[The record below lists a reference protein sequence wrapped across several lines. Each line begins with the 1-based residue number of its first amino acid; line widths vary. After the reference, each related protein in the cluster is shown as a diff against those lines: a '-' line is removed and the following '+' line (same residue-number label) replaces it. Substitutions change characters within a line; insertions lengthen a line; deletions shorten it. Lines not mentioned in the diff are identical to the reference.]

1 VTYLLDTDTCIYW
14 LKGVQSVR
22 EHLEAIGMD
31 QIAISTITV
40 GELYFGAY
48 NSAKVAE
55 NLTRAETFVKQLA
68 VLPLNDAALKTFG
81 QIKADLRKQGQVV
94 ADFDLLIANTA
105 LAEARI
111 LVTNNTRH
119 YARIPG
125 IQLENWIK
133 VTSG

>member
-1 VTYLLDTDTCIYW
+1 VIYLLDTDTCIYW

-22 EHLEAIGMD
+22 EHLEAVGIDM
-31 QIAISTITV
+31 IAISTITV

-48 NSAKVAE
+48 NSVKVAE
-55 NLTRAETFVKQLA
+55 NLTRAETFVKQIA
-68 VLPLNDAALKTFG
+68 VLPLSDAALKTFG

-94 ADFDLLIANTA
+94 ADFDLLIASTA
-105 LAEARI
+105 LAEPWI

-125 IQLENWIK
+125 LRLENWATDK
-133 VTSG
+133 

>member
-1 VTYLLDTDTCIYW
+1 
-14 LKGVQSVR
+14 VR

-94 ADFDLLIANTA
+94 ADFDLLIASTA

>member
-1 VTYLLDTDTCIYW
+1 MTYLLDTDTCIYW

-55 NLTRAETFVKQLA
+55 DLTRAETFVKQLA

-94 ADFDLLIANTA
+94 ADFDLLIASTA

>member
-1 VTYLLDTDTCIYW
+1 MTYLLDTDTCIYW
-14 LKGVQSVR
+14 LKGVQPVR
-22 EHLEAIGMD
+22 EHLEAVGMD

-55 NLTRAETFVKQLA
+55 NLTRAETFVKQMAL
-68 VLPLNDAALKTFG
+68 LPLNGAALKTFG
-81 QIKADLRKQGQVV
+81 QIKADLRKQGQPV
-94 ADFDLLIANTA
+94 ADFDLLIASTA

-125 IQLENWIK
+125 IQLENWIE
-133 VTSG
+133 VT